1 MSVGSGFIAA
11 RTTISSPFETP
22 ASMPPARFDVRPLVG
37 ADLVVRLRAAQPG
50 EREAVA
56 DLDALHR
63 LDPHHRRREPRVEP
77 ILLARVRAEPRRDAA
92 RPHLDAAAERVAIL
106 ARLVDGRGIR
116 SRLGQRLARHLDPDL
131 AEERLRHGAGRDVD
145 RGVPRRRPLERVAD
159 VREPVLLHAGE
170 IRVAR
175 AAAA

>member
-1 MSVGSGFIAA
+1 
-11 RTTISSPFETP
+11 
-22 ASMPPARFDVRPLVG
+22 MPPARFVSRCAALV
-37 ADLVVRLRAAQPG
+37 ADDLVVRLRAAQAG

-56 DLDALHR
+56 DLDPFHG

-77 ILLARVRAEPRRDAA
+77 VLAPRVRAEARRDAA
-92 RPHLDAAAERVAIL
+92 RPHLDAPAERVAIL
-106 ARLVDGRGIR
+106 ARLVDGGGIG
-116 SRLGQRLARHLDPDL
+116 SRLGQRLARDLDPDL

-145 RGVPRRRPLERVAD
+145 RGVPRRRALERVAD
-159 VREPVLLHAGE
+159 VGEAVLLHAGE